1 LFAKAAALAENE
13 ELEGWI
19 VATSNKTEM
28 KSVPVLQE
36 APNMPSKSAEV
47 LIEEPILGLVE
58 GSEPLVNVPENTPQ
72 KP

>member
-1 LFAKAAALAENE
+1 
-13 ELEGWI
+13 
-19 VATSNKTEM
+19 M
-28 KSVPVLQE
+28 KSASVLQE